1 VFGTVNGHDHVRAAE
16 YADTLGLALQLT
28 NILRD
33 VREDAANGRTY
44 LPAQD
49 LAKFGCAAGFHSDTA
64 PPGSDFAGLVEFEV
78 RRARALFATGYRLLP
93 MLDRRSGAC
102 VAAMAG
108 IYRRLLERIA
118 ADPDAV
124 LRGRVS
130 LPGREKAYVAV
141 RGLAGIDARRTA
153 ARAPRED
160 R

>member
-1 VFGTVNGHDHVRAAE
+1 
-16 YADTLGLALQLT
+16 
-28 NILRD
+28 
-33 VREDAANGRTY
+33 
-44 LPAQD
+44 
-49 LAKFGCAAGFHSDTA
+49 
-64 PPGSDFAGLVEFEV
+64 
-78 RRARALFATGYRLLP
+78 

-102 VAAMAG
+102 VSAMAG

-141 RGLAGIDARRTA
+141 RGLAGLDARLVA
-153 ARAPRED
+153 SRAPRGD